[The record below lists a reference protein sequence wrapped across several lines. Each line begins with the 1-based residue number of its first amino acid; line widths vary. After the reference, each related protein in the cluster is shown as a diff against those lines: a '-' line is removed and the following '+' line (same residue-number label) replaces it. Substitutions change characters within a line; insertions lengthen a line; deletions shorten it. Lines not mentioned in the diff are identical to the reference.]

1 MIIYENKELNKAY
14 EIASMAH
21 KNQKD
26 KGGIEYINH
35 PVAVSTLVGSL
46 EEKIVALLHDVVEDT
61 HVTLEELKS
70 FGFNDNV
77 IAAIDAISKKAGEST
92 DDYMNRVKNNKLA
105 CSVKKADLLH
115 NMDISRLKV
124 VNKKDLERFDKYQ
137 YIYNYLCT

>member
-1 MIIYENKELNKAY
+1 MIIYENEELNKAY

-46 EEKIVALLHDVVEDT
+46 EEKIVALLHDVIEDT
-61 HVTLEELKS
+61 RVTLEELKS

-92 DDYMNRVKNNKLA
+92 DDYMNRVKNNKFA

>member
-1 MIIYENKELNKAY
+1 MIVYENEELNKAY

-26 KGGIEYINH
+26 KGGTEYINH
-35 PVAVSTLVGSL
+35 PVAVSALVESL

-61 HVTLEELKS
+61 RVTLEELKS

-77 IAAIDAISKKAGEST
+77 IVAIDAISKKDGESI
-92 DDYMNRVKNNKLA
+92 DEYMNRVKNNKLA

-115 NMDISRLKV
+115 NMDMSRLKV
-124 VNKKDLERFDKYQ
+124 INKKDLERLDKYQ
-137 YIYNYLCT
+137 YMYNYLCT

>member
-1 MIIYENKELNKAY
+1 M
-14 EIASMAH
+14 
-21 KNQKD
+21 
-26 KGGIEYINH
+26 
-35 PVAVSTLVGSL
+35 
-46 EEKIVALLHDVVEDT
+46 
-61 HVTLEELKS
+61 
-70 FGFNDNV
+70 FNDNV

-124 VNKKDLERFDKYQ
+124 VNKKDLERLDKYQ

>member
-1 MIIYENKELNKAY
+1 MGYEIKDLDKAY

-35 PVAVSTLVGSL
+35 PVAVSILVGSL

-77 IAAIDAISKKAGEST
+77 ITAIDAISKKDAESI

-124 VNKKDLERFDKYQ
+124 VKKKDLERLDKYQ

>member
-1 MIIYENKELNKAY
+1 MIIYENEELNKAY

-35 PVAVSTLVGSL
+35 PVAVSMLVGSL
-46 EEKIVALLHDVVEDT
+46 EEKTVALLHDVVEDT
-61 HVTLEELKS
+61 HVTLEQLKS

-77 IAAIDAISKKAGEST
+77 IAAIDAISRKAGEST
-92 DDYMNRVKNNKLA
+92 NDYMNRVKNNELA

-124 VNKKDLERFDKYQ
+124 VKKKDLERLDKYQ

>member
-61 HVTLEELKS
+61 RVTLEELKS

-115 NMDISRLKV
+115 NMDMSRLKV
-124 VNKKDLERFDKYQ
+124 VNKKDLERLDKYQ
-137 YIYNYLCT
+137 YIYI

>member
-1 MIIYENKELNKAY
+1 MIIYENEELNKAY

-26 KGGIEYINH
+26 KGGIEYIAH
-35 PVAVSTLVGSL
+35 PLAVSEMVRSID
-46 EEKIVALLHDVVEDT
+46 EKIVALLHDVVEDT
-61 HVTLEELKS
+61 HVTLEE
-70 FGFNDNV
+70 
-77 IAAIDAISKKAGEST
+77 AGEST

-124 VNKKDLERFDKYQ
+124 VNKKDLERLDKYQ

>member
-1 MIIYENKELNKAY
+1 MGYEIKDLNKAY

-35 PVAVSTLVGSL
+35 PVAVSVLVGSL

-61 HVTLEELKS
+61 HVTLAELKS

-77 IAAIDAISKKAGEST
+77 IAAIDAISRKAGEST
-92 DDYMNRVKNNKLA
+92 NDYMNRVKNNKLA

-124 VNKKDLERFDKYQ
+124 VKKKDLERLDKYQ

>member
-1 MIIYENKELNKAY
+1 MIVYENEELNKAY

-61 HVTLEELKS
+61 RVTLEELKS

-124 VNKKDLERFDKYQ
+124 VNKKDLERLDKYQ

>member
-35 PVAVSTLVGSL
+35 PVAVSILVGSL

-77 IAAIDAISKKAGEST
+77 ITAIDAISKKDAESI

-124 VNKKDLERFDKYQ
+124 VKKKDLERLDKYQ

>member
-1 MIIYENKELNKAY
+1 MIIYENEELNKAY

-26 KGGIEYINH
+26 KGGTEYINH
-35 PVAVSTLVGSL
+35 PVAVSALVGSL

-61 HVTLEELKS
+61 RVTLEELKS
-70 FGFNDNV
+70 FGFNDN
-77 IAAIDAISKKAGEST
+77 IITAIDAISKKDGESI

-124 VNKKDLERFDKYQ
+124 VNKKDLERLDKYQ
-137 YIYNYLCT
+137 YMYNYLCT

>member
-1 MIIYENKELNKAY
+1 MGYEIKDLNKAY

-35 PVAVSTLVGSL
+35 PVAVSMLVGSL

-61 HVTLEELKS
+61 HVTLAELKS

-77 IAAIDAISKKAGEST
+77 IAAIDAISRKAGEST
-92 DDYMNRVKNNKLA
+92 NDYMNRVKNNKLA

-124 VNKKDLERFDKYQ
+124 VKKKDLERLDKYQ

>member
-1 MIIYENKELNKAY
+1 MIIYENEELNKAY

-26 KGGIEYINH
+26 KGGTEYINH
-35 PVAVSTLVGSL
+35 PVAVSAMVGSL

-61 HVTLEELKS
+61 RVTLEELKS

-77 IAAIDAISKKAGEST
+77 IAAIDAISKKDGEST

-115 NMDISRLKV
+115 NMDMSRLKV
-124 VNKKDLERFDKYQ
+124 VNKKDLERLDKYQ
-137 YIYNYLCT
+137 YIYNYLCI

>member
-1 MIIYENKELNKAY
+1 MIIYENEELKKAY

-26 KGGIEYINH
+26 KGGAEYINH
-35 PVAVSTLVGSL
+35 PVAVSAMVESL

-61 HVTLEELKS
+61 RVTLEELKS
-70 FGFNDNV
+70 FGFNDDI
-77 IAAIDAISKKAGEST
+77 IAAIDAISKRDGESI
-92 DDYMNRVKNNKLA
+92 DEYMNRVKNNKLA

-124 VNKKDLERFDKYQ
+124 VNKKDLERLDKYQ

>member
-1 MIIYENKELNKAY
+1 MGYEIKDLNKAY

-35 PVAVSTLVGSL
+35 PVAVSILVGSL

-77 IAAIDAISKKAGEST
+77 ITAIDAISKKDAESI

-124 VNKKDLERFDKYQ
+124 VKKKDLERLDKYQ

>member
-1 MIIYENKELNKAY
+1 MIIYENEELNKAH

-26 KGGIEYINH
+26 KGGTEYINH
-35 PVAVSTLVGSL
+35 PVAVSALVGSL

-61 HVTLEELKS
+61 RVTLEELKS

-77 IAAIDAISKKAGEST
+77 IAAIDAISKKDGEST

-124 VNKKDLERFDKYQ
+124 VNKKDLERLDKYQ

>member
-35 PVAVSTLVGSL
+35 PVAVSILVGSL

-77 IAAIDAISKKAGEST
+77 IAAIDAISRKAGEST
-92 DDYMNRVKNNKLA
+92 NDYMNRVKNNKLA

-124 VNKKDLERFDKYQ
+124 VKKKDLERLDKYQ

>member
-1 MIIYENKELNKAY
+1 MIIYENEELNKAY

-35 PVAVSTLVGSL
+35 PVAVSMLVGSL

-61 HVTLEELKS
+61 HVTLAQLKS
-70 FGFNDNV
+70 FGFDDNV
-77 IAAIDAISKKAGEST
+77 IAAIDAISRKAGEST
-92 DDYMNRVKNNKLA
+92 NDYMNRVKNNKLA

-124 VNKKDLERFDKYQ
+124 VKKKDLERLDKYQ

>member
-1 MIIYENKELNKAY
+1 MIVYENEELNKAY

-26 KGGIEYINH
+26 KGCTEYINH
-35 PVAVSTLVGSL
+35 PVAVSDMVESL

-61 HVTLEELKS
+61 RVTLEELKS

-115 NMDISRLKV
+115 NMDISRLKA
-124 VNKKDLERFDKYQ
+124 VNKKDLERLDKYQ

>member
-1 MIIYENKELNKAY
+1 MIIYENEELNKAY
-14 EIASMAH
+14 EIAAIAH

-26 KGGIEYINH
+26 KGGTEYINH
-35 PVAVSTLVGSL
+35 PVAVSALVESL

-61 HVTLEELKS
+61 RVTLEELKS
-70 FGFNDNV
+70 FGFNDNI
-77 IAAIDAISKKAGEST
+77 IAAIDAISKKDGESI

-115 NMDISRLKV
+115 NMDISRLKA
-124 VNKKDLERFDKYQ
+124 VNKKDLERLAKYQ